1 MALHG
6 RRARRGGRRRDGGE
20 VTRDAAVEAAW
31 RDYAAALAPA
41 GEDALSDAGALK
53 AHRGAMD

>member
-1 MALHG
+1 M
-6 RRARRGGRRRDGGE
+6 
-20 VTRDAAVEAAW
+20 TRDAAVEAAW